1 MVFKY
6 GIEWDTLVFKDTVR
20 GTKYLHYDLY
30 SLFQVFPW
38 CSNIPVDY
46 RSIQCPWVSESE
58 VDQLCLS
65 IISKLTDNCSYKC
78 LDNNI
83 DSLISKCCFVVS
95 IYCDLD
101 LHCKSLCLQ
110 RVLKTKYKQCKNELL
125 CLRFCNSFVYTCFIN
140 VVKTIMPCQI
150 RVDEIIPNIND
161 SEYKYNVVCL
171 ENISVYDY
179 VDKVKENYLELIFS
193 N

>member
-1 MVFKY
+1 MTVRY
-6 GIEWDTLVFKDTVR
+6 GIEWNTLVFKDTIR

-46 RSIQCPWVSESE
+46 RSIQCPWISESE
-58 VDQLCLS
+58 VDNLCLS
-65 IISKLTDNCSYKC
+65 IISKLTNGCSYKC

-83 DSLISKCCFVVS
+83 DSLISKYCFVILVYNNMFCVKR
-95 IYCDLD
+95 I
-101 LHCKSLCLQ
+101 
-110 RVLKTKYKQCKNELL
+110 LKTKYKQCKNELL

-140 VVKTIMPCQI
+140 VIKNTMPCQT
-150 RVDEIIPNIND
+150 RVDTIIPNIND
-161 SEYKYNVVCL
+161 SEYHYNIVCL
-171 ENISVYDY
+171 ENICVDNW
-179 VDKVKENYLELIFS
+179 VDKVKENYLNLMFA